1 MAGGQDSEVVLEP
14 VKMVSNE
21 DNLDLL
27 TVIDTALLQDKFTIN
42 INMAAR
48 YSGVPTI
55 NFHIYTIEP
64 RGKKRAGHENEG
76 EQKKQLRM
84 GT

>member
-1 MAGGQDSEVVLEP
+1 
-14 VKMVSNE
+14 
-21 DNLDLL
+21 
-27 TVIDTALLQDKFTIN
+27 
-42 INMAAR
+42 MAAG

-55 NFHIYTIEP
+55 NFNIYTIEP
-64 RGKKRAGHENEG
+64 RGKKRVGDENKS

>member
-1 MAGGQDSEVVLEP
+1 
-14 VKMVSNE
+14 
-21 DNLDLL
+21 
-27 TVIDTALLQDKFTIN
+27 
-42 INMAAR
+42 MAAG

-64 RGKKRAGHENEG
+64 RGKKRAGDENEG